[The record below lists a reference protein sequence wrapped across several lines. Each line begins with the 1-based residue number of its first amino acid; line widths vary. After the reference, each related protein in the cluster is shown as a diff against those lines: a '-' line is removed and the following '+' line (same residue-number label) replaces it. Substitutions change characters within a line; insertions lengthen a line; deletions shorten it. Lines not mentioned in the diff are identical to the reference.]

1 MPFWWPALVPL
12 LLAAVLAFPLL
23 NYDAFNGDE
32 TAHLVAAGAL
42 RDGYYSPQDVWNNL
56 PPRVAPGWP
65 MLLSLW
71 GKLVGWSE
79 PAARS
84 LAFLVGVLS
93 IAMVGRAG
101 RDFFG
106 PQAGV
111 VAAFLL
117 AASLFHHAYMIHAVP
132 YACVAFFTTLAIWG
146 YWKVAMQAGAP
157 GKGAQAILLPGMI
170 GLAFTHFIAALLL
183 PIVTLYHLLFA
194 RRGDGWRRACL
205 LLLLASAVGA
215 MQFTLLPEALSHT
228 ESESPGNWARSTGD
242 VLGHL
247 LYVMSNGVLNVEV
260 SYAFV
265 ILVLALLFA
274 LAFKLDF
281 RPWVA
286 TPTGLLIVT
295 GAVLLVSV
303 LTINEAEVILRKTR
317 IRYFMP
323 LWPLA
328 ALIAGAGLW
337 HLYRRQ
343 RALSATLLV
352 FWVLQGSFFALTTDF
367 RYELGYFF
375 RLDLHH
381 LRRAVSEIVPS
392 DDFLV
397 VDREVAR
404 KDERPYRYYHFQLMG
419 IPWGIYDRRK
429 EPPFEAPEAD
439 PLQYPGMWL
448 LYLTGERSDLTPVF
462 ARFGRVSCEIVFDGW
477 GYTLERLAPSAQ
489 ECPGVQPITHPGNG
503 P

>member
-1 MPFWWPALVPL
+1 MPFWWPVLLPL
-12 LLAAVLAFPLL
+12 LLAAALAFPLL

-42 RDGYYSPQDVWNNL
+42 QDGYHSPQDVWNNL

-65 MLLSLW
+65 LLLSLW
-71 GKLVGWSE
+71 GRLVGWSE

-84 LAFLVGVLS
+84 LAFLVGVLT
-93 IAMVGRAG
+93 IAMVSRAG
-101 RDFFG
+101 RDLFG

-117 AASLFHHAYMIHAVP
+117 AASLFHHAYMIHTVP
-132 YACVAFFTTLAIWG
+132 YVCVAFFTTLAIWG
-146 YWKVAMQAGAP
+146 YWKVAMQPGAP
-157 GKGAQAILLPGMI
+157 GKGAQAILIAGMT
-170 GLAFTHFIAALLL
+170 GLAFTHFFAALLL

-194 RRGDGWRRACL
+194 RRGDRWWRACL
-205 LLLLASAVGA
+205 LLLLATAVGA
-215 MQFTLLPEALSHT
+215 MQFPLLPEALSYT
-228 ESESPGNWARSTGD
+228 ESESPGNWGRSTRD

-247 LYVMSNGVLNVEV
+247 LYVLSNGVLNVEL
-260 SYAFV
+260 SCAFV
-265 ILVLALLFA
+265 ILVLSLLFA

-295 GAVLLVSV
+295 GAILLVSV

-317 IRYFMP
+317 IRYLMP

-337 HLYRRQ
+337 QLYRRQ

-381 LRRAVSEIVPS
+381 LRRAVSEIVPA

-404 KDERPYRYYHFQLMG
+404 QDERPYHYYHFQLMG
-419 IPWGIYDRRK
+419 IPWGIHDRRK
-429 EPPFEAPEAD
+429 EPPFEAPEVD
-439 PLQYPGMWL
+439 LHKYPRMWL
-448 LYLTGERSDLTPVF
+448 LYLTGDRSDMTGVLASP
-462 ARFGRVSCEIVFDGW
+462 GNVSCEIVFDRW

-489 ECPGVQPITHPGNG
+489 ECAGEQAAIHPGKET
-503 P
+503 